1 MYVLLNKKMH
11 FTKEVKIVK
20 YLEVIVKL
28 IN

>member
-1 MYVLLNKKMH
+1 MYVLLNKQMQI
-11 FTKEVKIVK
+11 TKEVKLVK